1 MKQIRL
7 HGRGGQGV
15 VTAAELIAIAA
26 YSDGHQAQAFPS
38 FGVERTGAPIQAF
51 ARIDEKF
58 IRNREQVY
66 HPDILIVLDPTL
78 IGLVDL
84 TSDCG
89 KGVKIIVNTT
99 QPAAKLKLTYGLKKE
114 KVPLHD
120 IFAVD
125 ASKIALE
132 ILGRNL
138 ANTTILGTLAKAI
151 DLVSINGLK
160 KAIKEKFEEKGDEVV
175 RKNIEAIEKAY
186 ST

>member
-26 YSDGHQAQAFPS
+26 YADGHQSQAFPA

-51 ARIDEKF
+51 ARIDDNF

-66 HPDILIVLDPTL
+66 NPDILIVLDPTL
-78 IGLVDL
+78 IGLIDL
-84 TSDCG
+84 AGDCG
-89 KGVKIIVNTT
+89 PDVEVVINTT
-99 QPAAKLKLTYGLKKE
+99 QKPADLGITYGPKKT
-114 KVPLHD
+114 KLPLAN

-125 ASKIALE
+125 ASKIAME

-138 ANTTILGTLAKAI
+138 ANTTILGELARAVE
-151 DLVSINGLK
+151 LVSLEGLK
-160 KAIKEKFEEKGDEVV
+160 KAIKEKFEEKGEVIV
-175 RKNIEAIEKAY
+175 KKNIEAIEKAY
-186 ST
+186 NS